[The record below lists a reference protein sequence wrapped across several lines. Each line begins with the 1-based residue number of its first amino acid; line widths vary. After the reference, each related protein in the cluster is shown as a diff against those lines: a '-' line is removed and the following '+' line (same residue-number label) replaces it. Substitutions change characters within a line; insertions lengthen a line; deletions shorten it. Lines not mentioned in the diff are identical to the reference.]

1 MTVFAACLFALAAMA
16 SAFSILMTIRRY
28 GPHTLT
34 FRAQL
39 AACPGTMVV
48 TWKVIERVQLPVLA
62 SLRKGPA
69 RRTPARLEWPGTT
82 TIDLAA

>member
-28 GPHTLT
+28 GPNALT
-34 FRAQL
+34 FREQL
-39 AACPGTMVV
+39 AACPGTLVV
-48 TWKVIERVQLPVLA
+48 TWKVIERVQLPALA

-69 RRTPARLEWPGTT
+69 RRTR
-82 TIDLAA
+82 AAGVAGYVVD

>member
-28 GPHTLT
+28 GPQALTL
-34 FRAQL
+34 RGQL

-48 TWKVIERVQLPVLA
+48 TWKAIERVQLPTLGT
-62 SLRKGPA
+62 LRKRPV
-69 RRTPARLEWPGTT
+69 RRAAARLEWPGTASM
-82 TIDLAA
+82 DLAA